1 MAMTEL
7 AVYDTGSIQASLTTQ
22 RDVLRF
28 LAKRVLADYATRMNG
43 RVYVHVA
50 GATLIAAAFGF
61 SVREVK
67 ARRVTID
74 LGNGETLGAWE
85 AVSEVVDASGT
96 VRGRGSAICA
106 DDEPMWA
113 KRPHFARRAMA
124 STRSAGRALRL
135 LFGHTLPMLGDGVQ
149 TVTFEEMPH
158 EQD

>member
-1 MAMTEL
+1 MTEL
-7 AVYDTGSIQASLTTQ
+7 AVYDAGTIQTSLTAQ

-28 LAKRVLADYATRMNG
+28 LAKRVLADYSTRMSG

-61 SVREVK
+61 SVREVE
-67 ARRVTID
+67 ARRVLID

-85 AVSEVVDASGT
+85 AVSEVVDGAGV

-106 DDEPMWA
+106 DDEPMWS

-135 LFGHTLPMLGDGVQ
+135 LFGHTLPMLGQDVA
-149 TVTFEEMPH
+149 TVTFEEMPN